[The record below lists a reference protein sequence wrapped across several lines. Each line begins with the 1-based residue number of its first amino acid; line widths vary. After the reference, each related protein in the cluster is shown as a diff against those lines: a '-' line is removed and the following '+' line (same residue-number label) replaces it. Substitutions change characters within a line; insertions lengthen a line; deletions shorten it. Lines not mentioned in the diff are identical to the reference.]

1 VLKTE
6 PQHIYQHILRR
17 IMKIAFLIQTLGHGG
32 AERTVS
38 NLSLAMQEEHDVTV
52 ILFNSKDNYYPHGGK
67 LIDLNIIA
75 KENPLGKATT
85 LLKRTVV
92 LRKLYKKENFDA
104 IYTFLE
110 SAGLPSTLASKN
122 TITSVRDSPAALEKI
137 YHVLMRY
144 IYPKAKKV
152 VACSKAIE
160 KTLTNDFGLKNTTAI
175 YNAID
180 IDKAIKLSTETIEE
194 AGGFILAVG
203 RLDKQKGFDYLIEA
217 FAASTA
223 SETLKLIILG
233 EGEER
238 AALNAL
244 IQKHHLGDKVLLKG
258 SVTNPFAYYS
268 KAQFFTLSS
277 RHEGFPNILLEA
289 LACSC
294 PCIAFDCPTGPNE
307 IIQHNENGL
316 LVEAENVVALTEAIN
331 TLYSDAVMQ
340 EKFKQNAQASVQ
352 HLSFKN
358 ITSQWL
364 SLIKTA

>member
-1 VLKTE
+1 
-6 PQHIYQHILRR
+6 
-17 IMKIAFLIQTLGHGG
+17 MKIAFLIQSLGHGG

-52 ILFNSKDNYYPHGGK
+52 ILFDARNNYYPHGGQ
-67 LIDLNIIA
+67 LIDLNLIA
-75 KENPLGKATT
+75 KGNPLGKAAMM
-85 LLKRTVV
+85 LKRTFS
-92 LRKLYKKENFDA
+92 LRKVFKKENFDG
-104 IYTFLE
+104 IYSFLE
-110 SAGLPSTLASKN
+110 ATGLPSTLASRE
-122 TITSVRDSPAALEKI
+122 TITSVRDNPAALEKI
-137 YHVLMRY
+137 YHKLIPRV
-144 IYPKAKKV
+144 YPNAKKV

-160 KTLTNDFGLKNTTAI
+160 NTLIKEYGLKNTTTI

-180 IDKAIKLSTETIEE
+180 TEKAVKLSTESIQETG
-194 AGGFILAVG
+194 AFILAVG

-217 FAASTA
+217 FAASTVN
-223 SETLKLIILG
+223 ETVKLIILG

-244 IQKHHLGDKVLLKG
+244 IQKYHLEDKVLLKG

-268 KAQFFTLSS
+268 KAQFFILSS
-277 RHEGFPNILLEA
+277 RHEGFPNILIEA
-289 LACSC
+289 LACRC

-316 LVEAENVVALTEAIN
+316 LVEAENVAALTGAIN
-331 TLYSDAVMQ
+331 TLQDDIAMQ

-358 ITSQWL
+358 ITNQWL
-364 SLIKTA
+364 NLIRAA

>member
-1 VLKTE
+1 
-6 PQHIYQHILRR
+6 
-17 IMKIAFLIQTLGHGG
+17 MKIAFLIQSLGHGG

-38 NLSLAMQEEHDVTV
+38 NLSLAMQEGHDVTV
-52 ILFNSKDNYYPHGGK
+52 ILFDTRNNHYPHGGQ

-75 KENPLGKATT
+75 KGNPLRKAAT
-85 LLKRTVV
+85 LLKRTLL
-92 LRKLYKKENFDA
+92 LRKLFKKEKFDA
-104 IYTFLE
+104 IYSFLE
-110 SAGLPSTLASKN
+110 SSGLPSTLASKE
-122 TITSVRDSPAALEKI
+122 TITSVRDNPAALEKI
-137 YHVLMRY
+137 YHALIPR
-144 IYPKAKKV
+144 IYPNAKKV

-160 KTLTNDFGLKNTTAI
+160 NTLINDYGLKNTTTI

-180 IDKAIKLSTETIEE
+180 IEKAIKLSTETIEE
-194 AGGFILAVG
+194 TGEFILAVG

-217 FAASTA
+217 FAASKA
-223 SETLKLIILG
+223 RETMKLIILG

-238 AALNAL
+238 AALNIL
-244 IQKHHLGDKVLLKG
+244 IEKHHLDEKVLLKG

-294 PCIAFDCPTGPNE
+294 PCIAFDCATGPNE

-316 LVEAENVVALTEAIN
+316 LVDAENVVALTSAIN
-331 TLYSDAVMQ
+331 TLYGDTAMQ

-352 HLSFKN
+352 HLSFEN
-358 ITSQWL
+358 ITNQWL
-364 SLIKTA
+364 SLVKTA